1 MAYTYSKLSTYTVG
15 SGGIPSVTF
24 LNIPQNY
31 TDLVVK
37 GSTRRST
44 AGVIG
49 PMILNFNGDFG
60 NNYSYRILQGDGA
73 TATSSSASST
83 SLAYVGQLTGD
94 ASTSNT
100 FGTFDFYIPNYTSSN
115 QKSSSSDAA
124 GENNATTAL
133 LNLVANIWTG
143 TAPISSITITPG
155 AGLIMQHSTFHLY
168 GIKAEL

>member
-1 MAYTYSKLSTYTVG
+1 MANMIPISTVTVG
-15 SGGIPSVTF
+15 SGGVANISFT
-24 LNIPQNY
+24 NIPQIY
-31 TDLVVK
+31 TDLIIK

-49 PMILNFNGDFG
+49 PIILNFNGDFG
-60 NNYSYRILQGDGA
+60 NNYNYRILQGDGA
-73 TATSSSASST
+73 SATASTASST

-133 LNLVANIWTG
+133 LNLVANVWTG
-143 TAPISSITITPG
+143 TAPITSITISPG
-155 AGLIMQHSTFHLY
+155 SGLIMQYSTATLY
-168 GIKAEL
+168 GIRKY